1 MSYPSK
7 SEVYNQNPN
16 PNLIQ
21 NPYPSMSSVGQ
32 SQKAPISVKGGIYEK
47 PNQNI
52 PNNQTPNPPNYGA
65 PMPGPMQ
72 PHGPMPPVPHGPM
85 PMATPVYV
93 PPPVPGAIPVGAVP
107 VYPPPYPVPYGV
119 YPYPYPYGMPHPTVL
134 VLPPGYQRDFSGGYS
149 PWGNLAEDL
158 DSLF

>member
-16 PNLIQ
+16 PNLNQ

-52 PNNQTPNPPNYGA
+52 PNNQTPNPQSPIN
-65 PMPGPMQ
+65 
-72 PHGPMPPVPHGPM
+72 
-85 PMATPVYV
+85 
-93 PPPVPGAIPVGAVP
+93 
-107 VYPPPYPVPYGV
+107 
-119 YPYPYPYGMPHPTVL
+119 L
-134 VLPPGYQRDFSGGYS
+134 VFK
-149 PWGNLAEDL
+149 NLFL
-158 DSLF
+158 MII